1 MCVCVCSSCTV
12 LRADA
17 LFPDQTPT
25 PTRFLR
31 IGEKIGLFQ
40 ELEEAASNPFDQD
53 FKSAT
58 SDLKSS
64 SQESEDEEDESKLE
78 SEGND

>member
-1 MCVCVCSSCTV
+1 MWGVKVGADTDAVSCI
-12 LRADA
+12 
-17 LFPDQTPT
+17 DQTPT

-40 ELEEAASNPFDQD
+40 ELEEATSNPFDQD

-58 SDLKSS
+58 TELKSS
-64 SQESEDEEDESKLE
+64 SQGTDDEEDGRSK
-78 SEGND
+78 